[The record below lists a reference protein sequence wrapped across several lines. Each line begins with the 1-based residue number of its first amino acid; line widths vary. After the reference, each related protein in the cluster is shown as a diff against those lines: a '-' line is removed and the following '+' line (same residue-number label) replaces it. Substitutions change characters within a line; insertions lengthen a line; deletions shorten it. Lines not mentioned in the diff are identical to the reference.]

1 MPAKLVQ
8 SIDRFNLYDLL
19 EVRYFLDQFNLAGD
33 VYIINDDMWVDAKRK
48 LKERFGGSSNLE
60 ICNNLVQ
67 DFEATNP
74 KSKYKSDLEVFIR
87 ESELEDFYGDNGETV
102 MVSTIHK
109 AKGREFD
116 NVFLML
122 NKIDVETDDKLR
134 QLYVAMTRAKTNLTI
149 HYNGN
154 YLEAIKTEGLIKMFD
169 NSTYLPPNQLAMQLT
184 HRDVW
189 LNFFASRQP
198 LISQLN
204 SGDELTLDGEFCRN
218 LKGQPVLGFSKPCSN
233 Q

>member
-1 MPAKLVQ
+1 MQ

-184 HRDVW
+184 HKDVW
-189 LNFFASRQP
+189 LDFFASRKP
-198 LISQLN
+198 LVSQLN

-218 LKGQPVLGFSKPCSN
+218 LKEQPVLEFSKPCSN

>member
-1 MPAKLVQ
+1 
-8 SIDRFNLYDLL
+8 
-19 EVRYFLDQFNLAGD
+19 
-33 VYIINDDMWVDAKRK
+33 MWVDAKRK

-74 KSKYKSDLEVFIR
+74 KSKYKSDLEVFVR
-87 ESELEDFYGDNGETV
+87 ESNLEDFYGDNGETV

-122 NKIDVETDDKLR
+122 NQINVETDDKLR

-149 HYNGN
+149 HYNGD
-154 YLEAIKTEGLIKMFD
+154 YLGGYKNG
-169 NSTYLPPNQLAMQLT
+169 S
-184 HRDVW
+184 
-189 LNFFASRQP
+189 LN
-198 LISQLN
+198 
-204 SGDELTLDGEFCRN
+204 
-218 LKGQPVLGFSKPCSN
+218 KGI
-233 Q
+233 